1 MELGINIYTLLYI
14 KWVSQV
20 LLVVRNLSANAGHIR
35 DLGSSPG
42 SGRSPGGGHG
52 NLLQYSFLENS
63 MDKGAWHATV
73 HGVTK
78 SERTE
83 QLTLSLHINIYV
95 HIHKRLF
102 FRVCFIIGYYKIL
115 NGAPCG
121 IH

>member
-78 SERTE
+78 SRKG
-83 QLTLSLHINIYV
+83 LSN
-95 HIHKRLF
+95 
-102 FRVCFIIGYYKIL
+102 
-115 NGAPCG
+115 
-121 IH
+121 